1 MSQEEEFT
9 MIPKIIHYCWFGE
22 GDKPRLANRCIASW
36 KRICPDYTIIEWNET
51 NFDLDQHPYLRWCH
65 DQRKWAFL
73 SDFARLLIVW
83 QHGGIYFDTDV
94 ELLRRPDEL
103 LGCEAFYGFE
113 NHANVATGLGF
124 GAQPRQITVG
134 AMLERYTR
142 MRPDQE
148 GGYPL
153 TACPALNTEA
163 LVFLGLKL
171 DGMRQ
176 TVAGAEILPEEY
188 LNPYDDPTG
197 RLRVTDNTIS
207 VHWYS
212 KSWMSKTTILRS
224 NLTRPIHRL
233 FGVDCLRRFK
243 K

>member
-1 MSQEEEFT
+1 
-9 MIPKIIHYCWFGE
+9 
-22 GDKPRLANRCIASW
+22 
-36 KRICPDYTIIEWNET
+36 
-51 NFDLDQHPYLRWCH
+51 
-65 DQRKWAFL
+65 
-73 SDFARLLIVW
+73 
-83 QHGGIYFDTDV
+83 
-94 ELLRRPDEL
+94 
-103 LGCEAFYGFE
+103 
-113 NHANVATGLGF
+113 
-124 GAQPRQITVG
+124 
-134 AMLERYTR
+134 MLERYTR
-142 MRPDQE
+142 MQPDQE